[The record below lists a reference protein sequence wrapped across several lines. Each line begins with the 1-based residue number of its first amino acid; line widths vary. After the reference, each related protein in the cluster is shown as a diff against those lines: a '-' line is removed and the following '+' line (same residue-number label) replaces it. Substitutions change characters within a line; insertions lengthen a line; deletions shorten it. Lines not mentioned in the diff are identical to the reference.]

1 MRSCGRWTCW
11 FPTQSILLTT
21 AAQRADGNLLPMPG
35 ALRGGAATKAVA
47 ALLVRGLAEERI
59 VESVASADPALNR
72 LWRNAD
78 DGRGVLLRITAA
90 GLDVLGIKAGSAAV
104 AAVDAGVAPPAAK
117 GRGRHPSGPVGATSA
132 RSGKTREGTK
142 QALLVGMLGRA
153 EGTTVAE
160 IVAVT
165 GWQPNGARRARR
177 RAEEAARPHHRVRE
191 GRGSRPGLRHRRL
204 SRPTPL
210 CRRALRFRRG
220 PNIVTAPS
228 PRAAVRPEAPGRS
241 LMIGRLPRPAGT
253 TLGLAV
259 AALLTLAGLAGGA
272 AAQPRD
278 VEVGGFVSSL
288 SDINPSGG
296 SFRVVLYVWFND
308 PAGRFNVERDL
319 HLIAR
324 TASIDEIDTEPAPGG
339 GSYTYARIEAE
350 VPQEFDFRHFPFDR
364 QRLTVRMEASET
376 VEDLR
381 FVPDHEDTDASD
393 YLPLLGWTLDGVS
406 IDVEE
411 HAYDSDF
418 GYWTGRG
425 AGYSQIQLSLDIS
438 RDRSPVLI
446 DDFLGFVFAFMI
458 TSLTFLVSA
467 TELGLRIGMNTGAL
481 FAAVVNLGRL
491 HESAGFR
498 PDFGLVDRLA
508 FLVFGAILCSLIIA
522 ITTHRF
528 AKRGDADRVNRIDSA
543 VGAAMVLSFGVLIA
557 LTLRGS
563 LNLAA

>member
-1 MRSCGRWTCW
+1 
-11 FPTQSILLTT
+11 
-21 AAQRADGNLLPMPG
+21 
-35 ALRGGAATKAVA
+35 
-47 ALLVRGLAEERI
+47 
-59 VESVASADPALNR
+59 
-72 LWRNAD
+72 
-78 DGRGVLLRITAA
+78 
-90 GLDVLGIKAGSAAV
+90 
-104 AAVDAGVAPPAAK
+104 
-117 GRGRHPSGPVGATSA
+117 
-132 RSGKTREGTK
+132 
-142 QALLVGMLGRA
+142 
-153 EGTTVAE
+153 
-160 IVAVT
+160 
-165 GWQPNGARRARR
+165 
-177 RAEEAARPHHRVRE
+177 
-191 GRGSRPGLRHRRL
+191 
-204 SRPTPL
+204 
-210 CRRALRFRRG
+210 
-220 PNIVTAPS
+220 
-228 PRAAVRPEAPGRS
+228 
-241 LMIGRLPRPAGT
+241 MIRRLPRPAGT

-259 AALLTLAGLAGGA
+259 AALLMLASLAGGA

-425 AGYSQIQLSLDIS
+425 AGYSQVQLSLDVS
-438 RDRSPVLI
+438 RERSPVLI

-528 AKRGDADRVNRIDSA
+528 AKRGDADRVNRINSA
-543 VGAAMVLSFGVLIA
+543 IGAAMVLSFGVLIA

-563 LNLAA
+563 LNVAA

>member
-1 MRSCGRWTCW
+1 MRLPPDAPDRAELAAVGR
-11 FPTQSILLTT
+11 LALT
-21 AAQRADGNLLPMPG
+21 L
-35 ALRGGAATKAVA
+35 A
-47 ALLVRGLAEERI
+47 ALLL
-59 VESVASADPALNR
+59 
-72 LWRNAD
+72 
-78 DGRGVLLRITAA
+78 
-90 GLDVLGIKAGSAAV
+90 
-104 AAVDAGVAPPAAK
+104 
-117 GRGRHPSGPVGATSA
+117 
-132 RSGKTREGTK
+132 
-142 QALLVGMLGRA
+142 
-153 EGTTVAE
+153 
-160 IVAVT
+160 
-165 GWQPNGARRARR
+165 
-177 RAEEAARPHHRVRE
+177 
-191 GRGSRPGLRHRRL
+191 
-204 SRPTPL
+204 
-210 CRRALRFRRG
+210 
-220 PNIVTAPS
+220 
-228 PRAAVRPEAPGRS
+228 
-241 LMIGRLPRPAGT
+241 
-253 TLGLAV
+253 
-259 AALLTLAGLAGGA
+259 LAGLPGFA

-319 HLIAR
+319 YLIAR
-324 TASIDEIDTEPAPGG
+324 TSSIDQIETEPAPGG
-339 GSYTYARIEAE
+339 GSYTYARIQAE

-376 VEDLR
+376 VDDLR
-381 FVPDHEDTDASD
+381 FVPDNEDTDASD

-406 IDVEE
+406 IDVQE
-411 HAYDSDF
+411 HVYDSDF

-425 AGYSQIQLSLDIS
+425 GAYSQVQLSLDVS
-438 RDRSPVLI
+438 RERSPVLI

-543 VGAAMVLSFGVLIA
+543 VGAAMVLSFGALIA

-563 LNLAA
+563 LNVAA